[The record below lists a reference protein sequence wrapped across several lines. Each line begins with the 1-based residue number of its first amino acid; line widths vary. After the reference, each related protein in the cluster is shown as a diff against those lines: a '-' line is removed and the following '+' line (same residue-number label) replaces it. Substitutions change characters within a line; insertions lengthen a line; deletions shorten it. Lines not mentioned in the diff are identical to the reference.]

1 MNQRADGKT
10 DDQKPHEPKVQ
21 RVSRNHKVSLWTDLT
36 RLTLWNKSEPGL
48 SRSKN
53 STKKFT
59 IVSKITSSFSW
70 RRLPKSIKLLIQ
82 HGRVNMSL
90 HYDDTVQVW
99 ADQHQHDHPVWTR
112 HRGTEP
118 QECLFHFSWGLNGRS
133 HQIRDTTSHPNR
145 WYWSFSSDQSV
156 VFTSHRQ
163 RQSLTSLSRLPFSD
177 IVDYQP
183 VRSSGNISCSQSDT
197 WVFSCYITV

>member
-1 MNQRADGKT
+1 MNRSHPSDLVKQIRTGPQPLKEFNKKIHNRF
-10 DDQKPHEPKVQ
+10 Q
-21 RVSRNHKVSLWTDLT
+21 NHKLVFRT
-36 RLTLWNKSEPGL
+36 R
-48 SRSKN
+48 R
-53 STKKFT
+53 F
-59 IVSKITSSFSW
+59 ICR

-156 VFTSHRQ
+156 VFTSPRQ
-163 RQSLTSLSRLPFSD
+163 RQSLTSLSRRSD
-177 IVDYQP
+177 RAVTSHVLSLIREFFP
-183 VRSSGNISCSQSDT
+183 VTSQFKVIMFPVSCSSS
-197 WVFSCYITV
+197 FHS